1 MYKSLLLLFL
11 LFANSAY
18 ANIEEIINRLQ
29 PYFPNISAEQINES
43 QLEGFYEVII
53 TEPWI
58 EIMYISS
65 DARYVLQGNVT
76 DLVTMSNL
84 STMRINATRKQILEN
99 IDENNKI
106 VFKSVNEQYI
116 VHVFT
121 DVDCPF
127 CAKLHANMA
136 EMNALGIT
144 IKYLASPLEQL
155 HPQAQSAMEKIWC
168 AENRNLAI
176 HNYKTKTKPILP
188 VSEDCENP
196 VVQQLAISKQL
207 GVNGTPSIFL
217 EDGTNIP
224 GYQDP
229 EELLQNI
236 KQTLAQ

>member
-1 MYKSLLLLFL
+1 M
-11 LFANSAY
+11 
-18 ANIEEIINRLQ
+18 
-29 PYFPNISAEQINES
+29 
-43 QLEGFYEVII
+43 
-53 TEPWI
+53 
-58 EIMYISS
+58 
-65 DARYVLQGNVT
+65 QGAVT

-84 STMRINATRKQILEN
+84 SAIRINATRKQIIDN
-99 IDENNKI
+99 IDENSKI
-106 VFKSVNEQYI
+106 VFKAANELYI

-121 DVDCPF
+121 DVDCPY

-136 EMNALGIT
+136 EMNSLGIT

-155 HPQAQSAMEKIWC
+155 HPKAQSAMEKIWC
-168 AENRNLAI
+168 AENSNLAI
-176 HNYKTKTKPILP
+176 HNYKTKRMLP
-188 VSEDCENP
+188 VIEDCENP
-196 VVQQLAISKQL
+196 VAQQLAISKQL

>member
-11 LFANSAY
+11 LFANSSY

-84 STMRINATRKQILEN
+84 STMRLNATRKQILDN

-106 VFKSVNEQYI
+106 VF
-116 VHVFT
+116 
-121 DVDCPF
+121 
-127 CAKLHANMA
+127 
-136 EMNALGIT
+136 
-144 IKYLASPLEQL
+144 
-155 HPQAQSAMEKIWC
+155 
-168 AENRNLAI
+168 
-176 HNYKTKTKPILP
+176 
-188 VSEDCENP
+188 
-196 VVQQLAISKQL
+196 
-207 GVNGTPSIFL
+207 
-217 EDGTNIP
+217 
-224 GYQDP
+224 
-229 EELLQNI
+229 
-236 KQTLAQ
+236 

>member
-11 LFANSAY
+11 LFANSSY

-84 STMRINATRKQILEN
+84 STMRINATRKQILDN

-116 VHVFT
+116 VHVF
-121 DVDCPF
+121 VIC
-127 CAKLHANMA
+127 KLC
-136 EMNALGIT
+136 LR
-144 IKYLASPLEQL
+144 KYRGN
-155 HPQAQSAMEKIWC
+155 H
-168 AENRNLAI
+168 
-176 HNYKTKTKPILP
+176 
-188 VSEDCENP
+188 
-196 VVQQLAISKQL
+196 
-207 GVNGTPSIFL
+207 
-217 EDGTNIP
+217 
-224 GYQDP
+224 
-229 EELLQNI
+229 
-236 KQTLAQ
+236 